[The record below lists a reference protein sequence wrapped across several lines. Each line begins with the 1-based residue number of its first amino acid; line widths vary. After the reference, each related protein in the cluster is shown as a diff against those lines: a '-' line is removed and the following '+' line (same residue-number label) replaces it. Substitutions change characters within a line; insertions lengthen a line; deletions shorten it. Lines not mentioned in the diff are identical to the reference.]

1 VPQPE
6 KANRS
11 ARRFAA
17 FCVTA
22 IDWII
27 VVFAA
32 GLAVVGYQ
40 QGFLVGVLSL
50 GGFVGGAVLGSRL
63 GPELLSGGP
72 ESPYAPATA
81 LLGGLL
87 LGGIVAVT
95 LEGFARAARARW
107 VRGRLSTSA
116 DGVGGAALLAALA
129 LGLAWVFG
137 AVALHTPGARE
148 LRSDVQRS
156 VILRE
161 LNELLPP
168 SGPVLQVLNRID
180 PTPQVRGPEARVPPP
195 ESGIARDPD
204 VARAGG
210 SAVRVLGTA
219 CGLGVSGSG
228 WIAGPGL
235 VVTNAHV
242 IAGQDDTTVATRGGG
257 ELDATP
263 VHYEPENDLAVLR
276 VDGLTG
282 PPLPLAAPAR
292 RGTAAAV
299 LGYPENG
306 PFTISPARLGRTAT
320 VVSEDA
326 YGRGPVSRRMA
337 SFRGKVRSG
346 NSGGPAVDADGRVLT
361 TVFAAQVGGGPP
373 GGLGVPNDVV
383 EGAIQRAGRSVDTG
397 PCVT

>member
-1 VPQPE
+1 
-6 KANRS
+6 
-11 ARRFAA
+11 
-17 FCVTA
+17 VTP

-27 VVFAA
+27 VLFAA

-40 QGFLVGVLSL
+40 QGLLVGMLSL
-50 GGFVGGAVLGSRL
+50 GGFAGGAFLGSRL
-63 GPELLSGGP
+63 GPELLSGGS
-72 ESPYAPATA
+72 ESPYAPVTA
-81 LLGGLL
+81 LLGGIL
-87 LGGIVAVT
+87 LGGVVAVAF
-95 LEGFARAARARW
+95 EGFARAARARW
-107 VRGRLSTSA
+107 VSGRLGASA
-116 DGVGGAALLAALA
+116 DGVGGAVLLAALA

-161 LNELLPP
+161 LNEVLPP

-180 PTPQVRGPEARVPPP
+180 PTPQVRGPEARVPAP

-204 VARAGG
+204 VGEAGR
-210 SAVRVLGTA
+210 SVVRVLGTA

-228 WIAGPGL
+228 WVAEPGL

-242 IAGQDDTTVATRGGG
+242 VAGQDDTTIATRDGA

-263 VHYEPENDLAVLR
+263 VHYEPKNDLAVLR
-276 VDGLTG
+276 VDDLTKPSLG
-282 PPLPLAAPAR
+282 VARTAR

-306 PFTISPARLGRTAT
+306 PFTVSPARLGRTAE

-326 YGRGPVSRRMA
+326 YGRGPVSRRMT
-337 SFRGKVRSG
+337 SFRGRVRSG
-346 NSGGPAVDADGRVLT
+346 NSGGPAVDAEGRVLT
-361 TVFAAQVGGGPP
+361 TVFAAQVGDGPA

-383 EGAIQRAGRSVDTG
+383 RAALERSRRAVDTG